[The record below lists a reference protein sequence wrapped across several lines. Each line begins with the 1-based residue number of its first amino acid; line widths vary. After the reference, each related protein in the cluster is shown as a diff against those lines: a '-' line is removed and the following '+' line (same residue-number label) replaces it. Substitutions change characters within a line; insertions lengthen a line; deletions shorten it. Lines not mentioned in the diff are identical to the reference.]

1 MTRGVNRRRWINQI
15 FKSHHSLKLHSISQL
30 APFALMKHLKYS
42 FLFGFTIILS
52 EHVMGEFCNSERC
65 NLGPKANY
73 LVFWKEK
80 PRKRKSPQK
89 RRQSRCYLDQL
100 PPPATKANR
109 RAGFVRTIDSRL
121 FDSSVHQPRLLICVL
136 RTFVLISPAL
146 ILFHLFKR
154 NESLPNFEALIA
166 LDGLCR
172 ENQRRLHISSNIL
185 QSSDQT

>member
-15 FKSHHSLKLHSISQL
+15 FKSHHSLMLHSISQL
-30 APFALMKHLKYS
+30 APFALMKRLIEC
-42 FLFGFTIILS
+42 FFFIFWFTIILS

-89 RRQSRCYLDQL
+89 RRHGRCYLDQL

-121 FDSSVHQPRLLICVL
+121 FDSSAPAKIANTCLKNICVDI
-136 RTFVLISPAL
+136 TSF
-146 ILFHLFKR
+146 
-154 NESLPNFEALIA
+154 
-166 LDGLCR
+166 
-172 ENQRRLHISSNIL
+172 ENQKRLHISSIAGSNTF
-185 QSSDQT
+185 QSSDQTEGCPKCPPLCCWP